1 MQLRARLLVS
11 LVGVGILGVASVVTV
26 NAAPAVTQP
35 AQCSANYA
43 PAVACKMS
51 DDVSADETHT
61 MEFAFGPTRVRF
73 VGKAQ
78 TGWWSGKLDG
88 QPAMGYELN
97 RGHLVFST
105 LDLKTTFEWWTSGNQ
120 HGKY

>member
-1 MQLRARLLVS
+1 MQSRVRLVLIGFACAVVS
-11 LVGVGILGVASVVTV
+11 AVAAH
-26 NAAPAVTQP
+26 AAGAVTQS
-35 AQCSANYA
+35 AQCSASYA

-51 DDVSADETHT
+51 DVVGADETHT
-61 MEFAFGPTRVRF
+61 MEFVYGTTRVRF

-97 RGHLVFST
+97 RGHVVFST
-105 LDLKTTFEWWTSGNQ
+105 LDLATTFEWWTQGNQ